1 MLGSYFLILAGTL
14 FLLPGSVLSQA
25 PPPPSPARILEDV
38 TRTKHNLSS
47 VPPDQILSS
56 ATQPRPG
63 TSRDVFSPDTT
74 EICVFCHTPHGAN
87 PDAASQLRAPIWN
100 RSLSQASYQLYDQV
114 WSRSFEGRL
123 HPGAPT
129 GYSRL
134 CLSCHDGTIALGAV
148 RNAPGSGGFVDI
160 PSQNTPQLQMQYGS
174 GVTPPFPFGSIP
186 EGSGSATG
194 NTRRLGT
201 DLRNDHAI
209 SFVYDNALAAIDTEL
224 TYPGSSPDRPAN
236 ERPYPSGI
244 GPMRRFDG
252 EILGVYNS
260 IQCTSCHNP
269 HQVNYPK
276 FLRANWL
283 QNAPEHPGEQII
295 CLFCH
300 DKPGWI
306 ESTHAVSTA
315 IRSEYPIV
323 NGNANDPASGY
334 DFDGSHSV
342 GQFAC
347 RNCHDPHTAQGAKR
361 LHREGVDTPGG
372 LDAIENTCYL
382 CHAPNTQP
390 ISPLFA
396 PAGDSTTSG
405 THRFCDQGQT
415 GCDAV
420 SGGRIAPDIYSQFA
434 KDRSMGGT
442 GSAMN
447 LRLAQGHEPVFTSY
461 PREGVELNSPFS
473 PPFNKFAPGS
483 ISGTSPPSPD
493 TSPDPRHIECVDC
506 HNPHQVVSTNRLKGM
521 RGITY
526 NGLVVG
532 HDSQETGCRP
542 GPCNREP
549 YVYEV
554 CFRCHGNSVTNL
566 FSGDRFPDDTVYRS
580 NPMVPASNLSLSMAG
595 FSNKRLE
602 FATYGNAPQETSTNP
617 QTASYVDGQIWGVDT
632 GTGARRVGPGVHKA
646 FHPVVAPGRNATPA
660 LCKQLSQAFGF
671 SGCNTNQDT
680 AAAHTQLT
688 QHTIQCTDC
697 HNNEHYDAYQGGSSL
712 TRSQLLGPMTESNL
726 RATDHKKD
734 GALPG
739 ISNPAVVDYNTE
751 RSQEPIGPHGSK
763 HIRILRAHYNTDIA
777 NPARDFHNDGFNSS
791 HFNNFLLCYQ
801 CHAREAFDP
810 NVAGAEPHN
819 PAWTN
824 FFGSPPSP
832 TNDPG
837 ITGTGIRPPSQLSW
851 ESNLHMYHLVRTG
864 ADCHECHYNIHSNT
878 QATNT
883 IYGDGTG
890 YVVENLAN
898 CNTSPTSTS
907 PTQNC
912 IGLPPD
918 LEDGVDDD
926 ISDTHLISFA
936 PGGPTNYSSDH
947 RCNDASETSG
957 ADSPCG
963 PYTFS
968 AGTDPN
974 PGSAASRLNIFEGVE
989 GVTADR
995 PVWYYDASV
1004 TPPRFRCNLRC
1015 HGVVMS
1021 TCFYRTTTDPNYNPS
1036 DDPAMNPGT
1045 GWCAGGREQNA
1056 PIQFGALPSEVK
1068 DLVAKMEKDHL
1079 DYEGLPAQLKQYVA
1093 DLERPKKA
1101 VVSHEH

>member
-1 MLGSYFLILAGTL
+1 MRRVVIGVFYLFILISA
-14 FLLPGSVLSQA
+14 LLWPTRPAVSQA

-224 TYPGSSPDRPAN
+224 TYPGSPPDRPAN
-236 ERPYPSGI
+236 EPPYPSGI

-252 EILGVYNS
+252 ETLGVYNS

-276 FLRANWL
+276 FLRANWF
-283 QNAPEHPGEQII
+283 QNASEHPGEQII

-306 ESTHAVSTA
+306 ESTHAVATV
-315 IRSEYPIV
+315 IRNKYPIV
-323 NGNANDPASGY
+323 NNDANDPASGY

-361 LHREGVDTPGG
+361 LHREGIDTPGG
-372 LDAIENTCYL
+372 QDAIENTCYL

-390 ISPLFA
+390 ILLSTFA
-396 PAGDSTTSG
+396 PAGDPTNAGNPRFLAG
-405 THRFCDQGQT
+405 T
-415 GCDAV
+415 
-420 SGGRIAPDIYSQFA
+420 GRPAPDIYSQFA

-473 PPFNKFAPGS
+473 PSFNKFAPGS

-521 RGITY
+521 PGITY
-526 NGLVVG
+526 NGMVVG
-532 HDSQETGCRP
+532 HDSQAAGCQP

-566 FSGDRFPDDTVYRS
+566 FSGDRFPDDTIYRS

-602 FATYGNAPQETSTNP
+602 FATYGNAVSEVSATIDPQRG
-617 QTASYVDGQIWGVDT
+617 SYVDGQIWGVDT
-632 GTGARRVGPGVHKA
+632 GTGARRIGPGVNKA
-646 FHPVVAPGRNATPA
+646 FHPVVAPGRNRTPA
-660 LCKQLSQAFGF
+660 LDNQLRTATSQR
-671 SGCNTNQDT
+671 
-680 AAAHTQLT
+680 LT
-688 QHTIQCTDC
+688 VNSTIQCTDC
-697 HNNEHYDAYQGGSSL
+697 HNSDRYDAYNGSSVIDPSFS
-712 TRSQLLGPMTESNL
+712 RFLGPITESNL
-726 RATDHKKD
+726 RGTDVQD
-734 GALPG
+734 PG
-739 ISNPAVVDYNTE
+739 TLQVYNT
-751 RSQEPIGPHGSK
+751 RTQEVAGDSNQTGPIGPHGSRN
-763 HIRILRAHYNTDIA
+763 IRILRAFYNTDIA
-777 NPARDFHNDGFNSS
+777 NPGRDFHNNGFNAPAGPDAPSGNE
-791 HFNNFLLCYQ
+791 FNNFLLCFQ
-801 CHAREAFDP
+801 CHNRQAFDP
-810 NVAGAEPHN
+810 NVSGADPN
-819 PAWTN
+819 DSSWTN
-824 FFGSPPSP
+824 FFGSPPNP
-832 TNDPG
+832 LNDPAYNG
-837 ITGTGIRPPSQLSW
+837 ANGSTIRGNAQLSW
-851 ESNLHMYHLVRTG
+851 ESNLHMYHLFRTG
-864 ADCHECHYNIHSNT
+864 AYCHECHYNIHSNA

-890 YVVENLAN
+890 FVVGSLP
-898 CNTSPTSTS
+898 CNTSTS
-907 PTQNC
+907 PTSNC

-918 LEDGVDDD
+918 SEDGITDGV
-926 ISDTHLISFA
+926 SDTHLINFA
-936 PGGPTNYSSDH
+936 PGGPTNYSGEH
-947 RCNDASETSG
+947 RCDDSSEASG

-963 PYTFS
+963 SFTP
-968 AGTDPN
+968 GTDPN
-974 PGSAASRLNIFEGVE
+974 PNQGASRLNIFEGVE

-1004 TPPRFRCNLRC
+1004 SPPRFRCNLRC

-1021 TCFYRTTTDPNYNPS
+1021 TCFYRTTTDPNYNPAL
-1036 DDPAMNPGT
+1036 DPAMSLAQ
-1045 GWCAGGREQNA
+1045 GWCAGGRSQEA
-1056 PIQFGALPSEVK
+1056 PIQFGALPPEVK

-1079 DYEGLPAQLKQYVA
+1079 EYDGLPAQLQQYVA
-1093 DLERPKKA
+1093 GLEQPKKA
-1101 VVSHEH
+1101 VVSHGH